1 MDIIKNDEF
10 DVANVIFCAK
20 TVELESMGLAKV
32 EHKPS
37 ISKEDLRKVY
47 NCGSFYTE
55 DPKGYKTKYGL
66 KLCCFSVDE
75 GEKTYGNYR
84 KIALLL
90 GKILLAE
97 DTMQDKG

>member
-1 MDIIKNDEF
+1 
-10 DVANVIFCAK
+10 
-20 TVELESMGLAKV
+20 MGLAKV

-75 GEKTYGNYR
+75 GEKTYRNKTLDR
-84 KIALLL
+84 ALDPRANGTWLSKL
-90 GKILLAE
+90 TE
-97 DTMQDKG
+97 